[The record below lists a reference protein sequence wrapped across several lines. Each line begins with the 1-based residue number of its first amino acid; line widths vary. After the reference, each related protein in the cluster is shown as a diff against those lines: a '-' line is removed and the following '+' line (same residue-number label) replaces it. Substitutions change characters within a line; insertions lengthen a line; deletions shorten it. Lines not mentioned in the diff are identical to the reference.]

1 MPSNALCSI
10 AVFHDGSYVA
20 RARGHFHHQCKA
32 GWLQLGPLHALIE
45 AEARERETTYER
57 HCVTYAAWFQGVSNA
72 SKVRHDQLAKDR
84 ELQHDLMAV
93 GVHPTFLPMTH
104 AKEKGVD
111 VALAI
116 SALEVAF
123 TNRIDL
129 IVLVTGDADFVPLVW
144 ALKRR
149 GVRVGV
155 LGFQY
160 KHPSDETKC
169 SFIATALR
177 NAAHFCVDVA
187 ELERSAPQVFGGL
200 FPARGRFES
209 SRPPHGS
216 VRASVA
222 DVGEEKDVES

>member
-1 MPSNALCSI
+1 VPSNALCSI

-20 RARGHFHHQCKA
+20 HARGHFHHQRKA

-45 AEARERETTYER
+45 AEARRSETTYQR
-57 HCVTYAAWFQGVSNA
+57 HCVTYAAWFQGISDV
-72 SKVRHDQLAKDR
+72 SKVDHDLLAKDR
-84 ELQHDLMAV
+84 ELQHDLVSV
-93 GVHPTFLPMTH
+93 GIHPTFLPMAN

-129 IVLVTGDADFVPLVW
+129 IVLVTGDGDFVPLVW

-155 LGFQY
+155 VGFEY
-160 KHPSDETKC
+160 RHPDEKKW
-169 SFIATALR
+169 SSSIAPALR
-177 NAAHFCVDVA
+177 GAAHFCVDIA
-187 ELERSAPQVFGGL
+187 ALESSSPRQFRGL
-200 FPARGRFES
+200 FARRDRFDS
-209 SRPPHGS
+209 SRPPRHAG
-216 VRASVA
+216 RANDA
-222 DVGEEKDVES
+222 DRKEQHDVDS

>member
-1 MPSNALCSI
+1 M
-10 AVFHDGSYVA
+10 
-20 RARGHFHHQCKA
+20 
-32 GWLQLGPLHALIE
+32 
-45 AEARERETTYER
+45 
-57 HCVTYAAWFQGVSNA
+57 
-72 SKVRHDQLAKDR
+72 
-84 ELQHDLMAV
+84 
-93 GVHPTFLPMTH
+93 
-104 AKEKGVD
+104 D

-149 GVRVGV
+149 GVRVVV

-160 KHPSDETKC
+160 KHPTDDSKC

-187 ELERSAPQVFGGL
+187 ELERSAPHVFGSL
-200 FPARGRFES
+200 FPGRARLES
-209 SRPPHGS
+209 SRPPRGNGRTS
-216 VRASVA
+216 VG
-222 DVGEEKDVES
+222 DNGEEHDVDS